1 MSDFKDF
8 LIEKGLVSNLMK
20 RYGIDINNIEVHDF
34 IYKMVEKLSKI
45 DSKENYIQEQGD
57 DQSFNLDIIA
67 TFYEKM
73 IPYSQRKTMGE
84 FFTPIQIVDYILK
97 SVGYTAQQDIENKK
111 LIDLSCGSGSFLIR
125 AVSVLLEKLRKQ
137 TKSKKI
143 LELTPK
149 EAEEIINKVKMNI
162 YGIDINPVACVLCHI
177 NLYFTLFELL
187 KIIIGENKDS
197 SIPEFNIFSKNTLQ
211 YNFNIKFD
219 YVVGNPPYLF
229 IRAIPQNYRKSIE
242 RLPLETNKGQYDYYQ
257 LFIEI
262 GIIILEEGGT
272 LGYIVPDS
280 LLALSNRKIIR
291 SYIYHSTKIKELYY
305 LGLGFK
311 EPVVSNVIIILQKD
325 SREKERLSN
334 KILIKNTQK
343 NEQLESYLTQ
353 YVIGKWDYK
362 FLINLTQR
370 DIKILEYLKSN
381 FPKLLDIINNSQ
393 FKISISRG
401 VEIGKEGEIIYC
413 KVCNRYF
420 PLMKSNLLCPGCDSF
435 LNRDLVE
442 KIILDNVPNDLE
454 NDYRPFIYSL
464 NRYIIKRY
472 KYIKLGVEGINY
484 KKHEIYKSRI
494 VIRQLSQ
501 ENMICAAYD
510 ENAFTSQSIYN
521 LKIFQSPVL
530 EFSNYYL
537 LGLLNSQLL
546 SYYLIKSFSSYKTL
560 FPRILIEKLWSLPVK
575 VPESKEEKT
584 HANKIIKLVKQI
596 SISCRKDLNLCFKL
610 QNSLDSLVFDLYNL
624 SEDQR
629 LYISNFIKGGEK
641 SN

>member
-1 MSDFKDF
+1 
-8 LIEKGLVSNLMK
+8 
-20 RYGIDINNIEVHDF
+20 
-34 IYKMVEKLSKI
+34 
-45 DSKENYIQEQGD
+45 
-57 DQSFNLDIIA
+57 
-67 TFYEKM
+67 
-73 IPYSQRKTMGE
+73 
-84 FFTPIQIVDYILK
+84 
-97 SVGYTAQQDIENKK
+97 
-111 LIDLSCGSGSFLIR
+111 
-125 AVSVLLEKLRKQ
+125 
-137 TKSKKI
+137 
-143 LELTPK
+143 
-149 EAEEIINKVKMNI
+149 
-162 YGIDINPVACVLCHI
+162 
-177 NLYFTLFELL
+177 
-187 KIIIGENKDS
+187 
-197 SIPEFNIFSKNTLQ
+197 
-211 YNFNIKFD
+211 
-219 YVVGNPPYLF
+219 
-229 IRAIPQNYRKSIE
+229 
-242 RLPLETNKGQYDYYQ
+242 
-257 LFIEI
+257 
-262 GIIILEEGGT
+262 
-272 LGYIVPDS
+272 
-280 LLALSNRKIIR
+280 
-291 SYIYHSTKIKELYY
+291 
-305 LGLGFK
+305 
-311 EPVVSNVIIILQKD
+311 
-325 SREKERLSN
+325 
-334 KILIKNTQK
+334 
-343 NEQLESYLTQ
+343 
-353 YVIGKWDYK
+353 
-362 FLINLTQR
+362 
-370 DIKILEYLKSN
+370 
-381 FPKLLDIINNSQ
+381 
-393 FKISISRG
+393 
-401 VEIGKEGEIIYC
+401 
-413 KVCNRYF
+413 
-420 PLMKSNLLCPGCDSF
+420 MKSNLLCPGCDSF

>member
-20 RYGIDINNIEVHDF
+20 RYGIDIEVHDF

-45 DSKENYIQEQGD
+45 DSKGIYRQEQGD
-57 DQSFNLDIIA
+57 DQSFDLDIIA
-67 TFYEKM
+67 KFYEK
-73 IPYSQRKTMGE
+73 IVPHSQRKTTGE
-84 FFTPIQIVDYILK
+84 FFTPIQIVDYMLK

-125 AVSVLLEKLRKQ
+125 AVNILLEKLRKQ
-137 TKSKKI
+137 TKSKKN

-149 EAEEIINKVKMNI
+149 EAEEIINKVKKRI
-162 YGIDINPVACVLCHI
+162 YGVDINPVACVLCHI
-177 NLYFTLFELL
+177 NLYFTLFGLF
-187 KIIIGENKDS
+187 KIIVAKNKDY
-197 SIPEFNIFSKNTLQ
+197 SIPEFNILNKNTLQ
-211 YNFNIKFD
+211 YNFKDKYD

-229 IRAIPQNYRKSIE
+229 IRAIPQNHRKLIE
-242 RLPLETNKGQYDYYQ
+242 RLPLETNKGQYDFYQ

-262 GIIILEEGGT
+262 GIIILEEGGI

-291 SYIYHSTKIKELYY
+291 NYIYHSTKIKEICD

-311 EPVVSNVIIILQKD
+311 EPVVSNVIIVLQKD
-325 SREKERLSN
+325 SNEEERLNN
-334 KILIKNTQK
+334 KILIKKALK
-343 NEQLESYLTQ
+343 NDQSGYYLIQ
-353 YVIGKWDYK
+353 YNIEKWDYK

-370 DIKILEYLKSN
+370 DIKILDQLKSN
-381 FPKLLDIINNSQ
+381 FPKLLDIMKDSQ
-393 FKISISRG
+393 FRISISRG
-401 VEIGKEGEIIYC
+401 VEIGKKGEIIYC
-413 KVCNRYF
+413 KVCNKYF
-420 PLMKSNLLCPGCDSF
+420 PLMKSNLVCSGCGSSLKRDSIENLIF
-435 LNRDLVE
+435 
-442 KIILDNVPNDLE
+442 DNIPNDLE
-454 NDYRPFIYSL
+454 NDYRPFAYSL

-484 KKHEIYKSRI
+484 KKHDIYKSRI

-530 EFSNYYL
+530 EFNNYYL

-546 SYYLIKSFSSYKTL
+546 SYYLMKSFSSYKTL

-584 HANKIIKLVKQI
+584 YANKIINLVKKI
-596 SISCRKDLNLCFKL
+596 SISYMKDINLCFEL
-610 QNSLDSLVFDLYNL
+610 QNSLDSLVFDLYNI

-629 LYISNFIKGGEK
+629 LYISNCIKQG
-641 SN
+641 

>member
-20 RYGIDINNIEVHDF
+20 RYGIDIEVHDF

-45 DSKENYIQEQGD
+45 DSKGIYRQEQGD
-57 DQSFNLDIIA
+57 DQSFDLDIIA
-67 TFYEKM
+67 KFYEK
-73 IPYSQRKTMGE
+73 IVPHSQRKTTGE

-125 AVSVLLEKLRKQ
+125 AVNILLERLRKQ
-137 TKSKKI
+137 TKSKKL

-149 EAEEIINKVKMNI
+149 EAEEIINKVKKRI
-162 YGIDINPVACVLCHI
+162 YGVDISPVACVLCHI
-177 NLYFTLFELL
+177 NLYFTLFGLF
-187 KIIIGENKDS
+187 KIIVEKNKDYP
-197 SIPEFNIFSKNTLQ
+197 IPEFNILNKNTLQ
-211 YNFNIKFD
+211 YNFKDKYD

-229 IRAIPQNYRKSIE
+229 IRAIPQNHRKLIE
-242 RLPLETNKGQYDYYQ
+242 RLPLETNKGQYDFYQ

-262 GIIILEEGGT
+262 GIIILEEGGI

-291 SYIYHSTKIKELYY
+291 NYIYHSTKIKEICD

-311 EPVVSNVIIILQKD
+311 EPVVSNVIIVLQKD
-325 SREKERLSN
+325 SNEEERLNN
-334 KILIKNTQK
+334 KILIKKALK
-343 NEQLESYLTQ
+343 NDQSGYYLIQ
-353 YVIGKWDYK
+353 YNIEKWDYK

-370 DIKILEYLKSN
+370 DIKILDQLKSN
-381 FPKLLDIINNSQ
+381 FPKLLDIMKNSQ
-393 FKISISRG
+393 FRISISRG
-401 VEIGKEGEIIYC
+401 VEIGKKGEIIYC
-413 KVCNRYF
+413 KVCNKYF
-420 PLMKSNLLCPGCDSF
+420 PLMKSNLVCSGCGSSLKKDSIENLIF
-435 LNRDLVE
+435 
-442 KIILDNVPNDLE
+442 DNIPNDLE
-454 NDYRPFIYSL
+454 NDYRPFAYSL

-484 KKHEIYKSRI
+484 KKHDIYKSRI

-530 EFSNYYL
+530 EFNNYYL

-546 SYYLIKSFSSYKTL
+546 SYYLMKSFSSYKTL

-584 HANKIIKLVKQI
+584 YANKIINLVKKI
-596 SISCRKDLNLCFKL
+596 SISYMKDINLCFEL
-610 QNSLDSLVFDLYNL
+610 QNSLDSLVFDLYNI

-629 LYISNFIKGGEK
+629 LYISNCIKEG
-641 SN
+641 

>member
-20 RYGIDINNIEVHDF
+20 RYGIDIEVHDF

-45 DSKENYIQEQGD
+45 DSKGIYRQEQGD
-57 DQSFNLDIIA
+57 DQSFDLDIIA
-67 TFYEKM
+67 KFYEK
-73 IPYSQRKTMGE
+73 IVPHSQRKTTGE

-97 SVGYTAQQDIENKK
+97 SVGYTEEQDIENKK

-125 AVSVLLEKLRKQ
+125 AVNILLERLRKQ
-137 TKSKKI
+137 TKSKKL
-143 LELTPK
+143 LELTSK
-149 EAEEIINKVKMNI
+149 EAEEIINKVKKRI
-162 YGIDINPVACVLCHI
+162 YGVDINPVACVLCHI
-177 NLYFTLFELL
+177 NLYFTLFGLF
-187 KIIIGENKDS
+187 KIIVEKNKDYP
-197 SIPEFNIFSKNTLQ
+197 IPEFNILNKNTLQ
-211 YNFNIKFD
+211 YNFKDKYD

-229 IRAIPQNYRKSIE
+229 IRAIPQNHRKLIE
-242 RLPLETNKGQYDYYQ
+242 RLPLETNKGQYDFYQ

-262 GIIILEEGGT
+262 GIIILEEGGI

-291 SYIYHSTKIKELYY
+291 NYIYHSTKIKEICD

-311 EPVVSNVIIILQKD
+311 EPVVSNVIIVLQKD
-325 SREKERLSN
+325 SNEEERLNN
-334 KILIKNTQK
+334 KILIKKALK
-343 NEQLESYLTQ
+343 NDQSGYYLIQ
-353 YVIGKWDYK
+353 YNIEKWDYK

-370 DIKILEYLKSN
+370 DIKILDQLKSN
-381 FPKLLDIINNSQ
+381 FPKLLDIMKNSQ
-393 FKISISRG
+393 FRISISRG
-401 VEIGKEGEIIYC
+401 VEIGKKGEIIYC
-413 KVCNRYF
+413 KVCNKYF
-420 PLMKSNLLCPGCDSF
+420 PLMKSNLVCSGCGSSLKRDSIENLIF
-435 LNRDLVE
+435 
-442 KIILDNVPNDLE
+442 DNIPNDLE
-454 NDYRPFIYSL
+454 NDYRPFAYSL

-484 KKHEIYKSRI
+484 KKHDIYKSRI

-521 LKIFQSPVL
+521 LKIFQSAIL
-530 EFSNYYL
+530 EFNNYYL

-575 VPESKEEKT
+575 VPESKEEKK
-584 HANKIIKLVKQI
+584 HANKIINLVKKI
-596 SISCRKDLNLCFKL
+596 SISYMKDINLCFEL
-610 QNSLDSLVFDLYNL
+610 QNSLDSLVFDLYNI

-629 LYISNFIKGGEK
+629 LYISNCIKEG
-641 SN
+641 

>member
-20 RYGIDINNIEVHDF
+20 RYGIDIEVHDF

-45 DSKENYIQEQGD
+45 DSKGIYRQEQGD
-57 DQSFNLDIIA
+57 DQSFDLDIIA
-67 TFYEKM
+67 KFYEK
-73 IPYSQRKTMGE
+73 IVPHSQRKTTGE

-125 AVSVLLEKLRKQ
+125 AVNILLERLRKQ
-137 TKSKKI
+137 TKSKKL

-149 EAEEIINKVKMNI
+149 EAEEIINKVKKRI
-162 YGIDINPVACVLCHI
+162 YGVDINPVACVLCQI
-177 NLYFTLFELL
+177 NLYFTLFGLF
-187 KIIIGENKDS
+187 KIIVEKNKDYP
-197 SIPEFNIFSKNTLQ
+197 IPEFNILNKNTLQ
-211 YNFNIKFD
+211 YNFKDKYD

-229 IRAIPQNYRKSIE
+229 IRAIPQNHRKLIE
-242 RLPLETNKGQYDYYQ
+242 RLPLETNKGQYDFYQ

-262 GIIILEEGGT
+262 GIIILEEGGI

-291 SYIYHSTKIKELYY
+291 NYIYHSTKIKEICD

-311 EPVVSNVIIILQKD
+311 EPVVSNVIIVLQKD
-325 SREKERLSN
+325 SNEEERLNN
-334 KILIKNTQK
+334 KILIKKALK
-343 NEQLESYLTQ
+343 NHQSGYYLIQ
-353 YVIGKWDYK
+353 YNIEKWDYK

-370 DIKILEYLKSN
+370 DIKILDQLKSN
-381 FPKLLDIINNSQ
+381 FPKLLDIMKNSQ
-393 FKISISRG
+393 FRISISRG
-401 VEIGKEGEIIYC
+401 VEIGKKGEIIYC
-413 KVCNRYF
+413 KVCNKYF
-420 PLMKSNLLCPGCDSF
+420 PLMKSNLICSGCGSTLKRDSIETLIF
-435 LNRDLVE
+435 
-442 KIILDNVPNDLE
+442 DNIPNDLE
-454 NDYRPFIYSL
+454 NDYRPFAYSL

-484 KKHEIYKSRI
+484 KKHDIYKSRI

-530 EFSNYYL
+530 EFNNYYL

-546 SYYLIKSFSSYKTL
+546 SYYLMKSFSSYKTL

-584 HANKIIKLVKQI
+584 YANKIINLVKKI
-596 SISCRKDLNLCFKL
+596 SISYMKDINLCFEL
-610 QNSLDSLVFDLYNL
+610 QNSLDSLVFDLYNI

-629 LYISNFIKGGEK
+629 LYISNCIKEG
-641 SN
+641 

>member
-20 RYGIDINNIEVHDF
+20 RYGIDIEVHDF

-45 DSKENYIQEQGD
+45 DSKGIYRQEQGD
-57 DQSFNLDIIA
+57 DQSFDLDIIA
-67 TFYEKM
+67 KFYEK
-73 IPYSQRKTMGE
+73 IVPHSQRKTTGE

-125 AVSVLLEKLRKQ
+125 AVNILLEKLRKQ
-137 TKSKKI
+137 TKSKKL

-149 EAEEIINKVKMNI
+149 EAEEIINKVKKRI

-177 NLYFTLFELL
+177 NLYFTLFGLF
-187 KIIIGENKDS
+187 KIIVEKNKDYT
-197 SIPEFNIFSKNTLQ
+197 IPEFNILNKNTLQ
-211 YNFNIKFD
+211 YNFKDKYD

-229 IRAIPQNYRKSIE
+229 IRAIPQNHRKLIE
-242 RLPLETNKGQYDYYQ
+242 RLPLETNKGQYDFYQ
-257 LFIEI
+257 LFTEI
-262 GIIILEEGGT
+262 GIIILEEGGI

-291 SYIYHSTKIKELYY
+291 NYIYHSTKIKEICD

-311 EPVVSNVIIILQKD
+311 EPVVSNVIIVLQKH
-325 SREKERLSN
+325 SNEEERLNN
-334 KILIKNTQK
+334 KILIKMALK
-343 NEQLESYLTQ
+343 NDRSGHYLIQ
-353 YVIGKWDYK
+353 YNIEKWDYK

-370 DIKILEYLKSN
+370 DIKILDQLKSN
-381 FPKLLDIINNSQ
+381 FPKLLDIMKNSQ
-393 FKISISRG
+393 FRISISRG
-401 VEIGKEGEIIYC
+401 VEIGKKGEIIYC
-413 KVCNRYF
+413 KVCNKYF
-420 PLMKSNLLCPGCDSF
+420 PLMKSNLVCSGCGSSLKKDSIENLIF
-435 LNRDLVE
+435 
-442 KIILDNVPNDLE
+442 DNIPNDLE
-454 NDYRPFIYSL
+454 NDYRPFAYSL

-484 KKHEIYKSRI
+484 KKHDIYKSRI

-530 EFSNYYL
+530 EFNNYYL

-546 SYYLIKSFSSYKTL
+546 SYYLMKSFSSYKTL
-560 FPRILIEKLWSLPVK
+560 FPRILIENLWSLPVK

-584 HANKIIKLVKQI
+584 YANKIINLVKKI
-596 SISCRKDLNLCFKL
+596 SISYMKNINLCFEL
-610 QNSLDSLVFDLYNL
+610 QNSLDSLVFDLYNI

-629 LYISNFIKGGEK
+629 LYISNCIKEG
-641 SN
+641 